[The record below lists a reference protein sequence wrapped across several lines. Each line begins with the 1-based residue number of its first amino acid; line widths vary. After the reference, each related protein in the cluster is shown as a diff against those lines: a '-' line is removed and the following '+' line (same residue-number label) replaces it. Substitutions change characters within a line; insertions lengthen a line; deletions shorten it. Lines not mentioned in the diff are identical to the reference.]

1 MVAKKFMVLPE
12 ALEYIKFLLTK
23 KLPILEQLV
32 SLMPTKSRESIVII
46 EAIAPRVATMPN
58 RGTDLKELQELRA
71 VKALIEA
78 IVSKAPIESKVIMML
93 PELLESPY
101 KQELEP
107 LVFLELAESQAA
119 MICKEANAAGSQ
131 LTKVR

>member
-1 MVAKKFMVLPE
+1 
-12 ALEYIKFLLTK
+12 
-23 KLPILEQLV
+23 
-32 SLMPTKSRESIVII
+32 MPTKSRESIVTI

-78 IVSKAPIESKVIMML
+78 IVSKAPIES
-93 PELLESPY
+93 
-101 KQELEP
+101 
-107 LVFLELAESQAA
+107 QAA

-131 LTKVR
+131 LIKVR

>member
-1 MVAKKFMVLPE
+1 
-12 ALEYIKFLLTK
+12 
-23 KLPILEQLV
+23 
-32 SLMPTKSRESIVII
+32 MPTKSRESIVTI

-71 VKALIEA
+71 VIAHIEA
-78 IVSKAPIESKVIMML
+78 IVSKAPIESNEIMIL
-93 PELLESPY
+93 PELLES
-101 KQELEP
+101 L
-107 LVFLELAESQAA
+107 AA